1 MSNTASGFKRAIGI
15 VLGVITMLVLI
26 ALFVVLV
33 MAPIPNIWVDKVAA
47 SDNAIDQTVSP
58 TQSETYCPAPMGL
71 ADTGTYGD
79 SAFQATVGNL
89 STQAR
94 YAAFGSVYSA
104 TVSAIGQ
111 KSSSDDVTLKDA
123 DSTDDSSVKTG
134 AQKINQGARL
144 INTRMLQ
151 AAAGT
156 GTVGTIASWA
166 DDGDVRGVS
175 AASCVSTSLSQSFLL
190 SGGTTGTT
198 QQLIVSNPS
207 TKPTTVDIAVWGSET
222 AGKMAL
228 STQAT
233 LSVPAEGESSM
244 ELSAAVDGQHGL
256 FVTVSSKETPI
267 ASVVRT
273 VTMDGLTP
281 KGSDFALPLPTAS
294 NASVAPSITAGDA
307 VTAYLF
313 AKADT
318 STGLSWITDKGLVP
332 AKDATVTADKVT
344 AIDLGEAPDGAL
356 GVMSTAEDAVSF
368 SVKATRSGDSGQADF
383 ALVNAGEPSE
393 FSGLALPDGV
403 KASITLANT
412 SNARRTVTLHAYDDA
427 GASVTSKEI
436 TLDANAAQTI
446 ETGKLSGDHGT
457 AVVLMLEDSSKKV
470 SWGARFSHDSLQ
482 DKDIAGLSV
491 IDASTLMPAT
501 VHVWARNDSS
511 IVK

>member
-1 MSNTASGFKRAIGI
+1 MSNKTSGFKRAIGI

-33 MAPIPNIWVDKVAA
+33 MAPIPNIWVDKVTA

-58 TQSETYCPAPMGL
+58 TQSETYCPAPIGL

-166 DDGDVRGVS
+166 DDGDVRGIS

-190 SGGTTGTT
+190 SDSTTGTT
-198 QQLIVSNPS
+198 QQLIVSNLS

-228 STQAT
+228 STQST

-256 FVTVSSKETPI
+256 FVTVSSK
-267 ASVVRT
+267 
-273 VTMDGLTP
+273 
-281 KGSDFALPLPTAS
+281 
-294 NASVAPSITAGDA
+294 
-307 VTAYLF
+307 
-313 AKADT
+313 
-318 STGLSWITDKGLVP
+318 
-332 AKDATVTADKVT
+332 
-344 AIDLGEAPDGAL
+344 
-356 GVMSTAEDAVSF
+356 
-368 SVKATRSGDSGQADF
+368 
-383 ALVNAGEPSE
+383 
-393 FSGLALPDGV
+393 
-403 KASITLANT
+403 
-412 SNARRTVTLHAYDDA
+412 
-427 GASVTSKEI
+427 
-436 TLDANAAQTI
+436 
-446 ETGKLSGDHGT
+446 
-457 AVVLMLEDSSKKV
+457 
-470 SWGARFSHDSLQ
+470 SL
-482 DKDIAGLSV
+482 IH
-491 IDASTLMPAT
+491 I
-501 VHVWARNDSS
+501 
-511 IVK
+511 

>member
-1 MSNTASGFKRAIGI
+1 MSNKTSGFKRAIGI

-58 TQSETYCPAPMGL
+58 TQSETYCPAPIGL

-166 DDGDVRGVS
+166 DDGDVRGIS

-190 SGGTTGTT
+190 SDSTTGTT
-198 QQLIVSNPS
+198 QQLIVSNLS

-228 STQAT
+228 STQST

-318 STGLSWITDKGLVP
+318 STGLSWITAKGLVP

-344 AIDLGEAPDGAL
+344 AIDLGEAPGGAL

-412 SNARRTVTLHAYDDA
+412 SNARRTVTLRAYDDA

-446 ETGKLSGDHGT
+446 EAGNLSGDHGT

>member
-1 MSNTASGFKRAIGI
+1 MSNKTSGFKRAIGI

-58 TQSETYCPAPMGL
+58 TQSETYCPAPIGL

-166 DDGDVRGVS
+166 DDGDVRGIS

-190 SGGTTGTT
+190 SDSTTGSSSSR
-198 QQLIVSNPS
+198 ISPPSRPPS
-207 TKPTTVDIAVWGSET
+207 TLPSGVPRQPGKWHCPPNPRCLCQPRGS
-222 AGKMAL
+222 
-228 STQAT
+228 
-233 LSVPAEGESSM
+233 PRWNCPPRSM
-244 ELSAAVDGQHGL
+244 
-256 FVTVSSKETPI
+256 
-267 ASVVRT
+267 
-273 VTMDGLTP
+273 
-281 KGSDFALPLPTAS
+281 GSMVCS
-294 NASVAPSITAGDA
+294 
-307 VTAYLF
+307 
-313 AKADT
+313 
-318 STGLSWITDKGLVP
+318 
-332 AKDATVTADKVT
+332 
-344 AIDLGEAPDGAL
+344 
-356 GVMSTAEDAVSF
+356 
-368 SVKATRSGDSGQADF
+368 
-383 ALVNAGEPSE
+383 
-393 FSGLALPDGV
+393 
-403 KASITLANT
+403 
-412 SNARRTVTLHAYDDA
+412 
-427 GASVTSKEI
+427 
-436 TLDANAAQTI
+436 
-446 ETGKLSGDHGT
+446 
-457 AVVLMLEDSSKKV
+457 
-470 SWGARFSHDSLQ
+470 
-482 DKDIAGLSV
+482 
-491 IDASTLMPAT
+491 
-501 VHVWARNDSS
+501 
-511 IVK
+511 

>member
-1 MSNTASGFKRAIGI
+1 MSNKTSGFKRAIGI

-58 TQSETYCPAPMGL
+58 TQSETYCPAPIGL

-166 DDGDVRGVS
+166 DDGDVRGIS

-190 SGGTTGTT
+190 S
-198 QQLIVSNPS
+198 
-207 TKPTTVDIAVWGSET
+207 VWGSET

-228 STQAT
+228 STQST

-318 STGLSWITDKGLVP
+318 STGLSWITAKGLVP

-412 SNARRTVTLHAYDDA
+412 SNARRTVTLRAYDDA

-446 ETGKLSGDHGT
+446 EAGNLSGDHGT